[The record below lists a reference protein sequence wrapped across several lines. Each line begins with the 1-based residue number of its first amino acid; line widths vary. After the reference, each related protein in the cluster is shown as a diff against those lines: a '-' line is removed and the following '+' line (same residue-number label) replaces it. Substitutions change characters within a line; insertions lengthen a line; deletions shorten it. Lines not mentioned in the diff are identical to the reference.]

1 MFVFEG
7 YIVHEWE
14 RAGHG
19 VQGRWCRRKMPQACS
34 ECNHRTA
41 DVGEKR
47 RARAKMLGLAR
58 AIEHGRTEHALR
70 GAKVSRRRC
79 DAKTC
84 GADGV
89 FAKRMLS
96 DNGVRDA
103 SGRIISGRRKS
114 YLSGLQ
120 RHETKHE

>member
-41 DVGEKR
+41 DAGEKR
-47 RARAKMLGLAR
+47 RARAKMLGLTDAEIPKR
-58 AIEHGRTEHALR
+58 D
-70 GAKVSRRRC
+70 RRR
-79 DAKTC
+79 
-84 GADGV
+84 GV
-89 FAKRMLS
+89 SKIPAPHTKYTHKIRALP
-96 DNGVRDA
+96 DRGD
-103 SGRIISGRRKS
+103 RK
-114 YLSGLQ
+114 
-120 RHETKHE
+120 

>member
-1 MFVFEG
+1 MG
-7 YIVHEWE
+7 
-14 RAGHG
+14 
-19 VQGRWCRRKMPQACS
+19 CRRKMPQACS

-41 DVGEKR
+41 DAEAPARQG
-47 RARAKMLGLAR
+47 ARAKPPGLAR
-58 AIEHGRTEHALR
+58 AIEHGRAEHALR
-70 GAKVSRRRC
+70 GAKVSRRWC